1 MGPEIGT
8 ITKWN
13 EEKGFGF
20 ITPKS
25 GGKQI
30 FIHINEF
37 SRRHKRPTEGLSVN
51 FDRTTDSRGRNCA
64 TNVYPLK
71 GHRKTTR
78 ADSQLK
84 FSIIFT
90 STFIAVVGLLAAI
103 DRLPLVFPGAYI
115 ILSVVAFALYKK
127 DKAAAEWDEWRIPE
141 NTLHFVSIIGG
152 WPGALIAQNLLRH
165 QSRKLSFRI
174 FYWATVLINCGVLA
188 WLLTPDGVDKL
199 KVLIENFNIG

>member
-1 MGPEIGT
+1 MKSEIGT

-13 EEKGFGF
+13 DKKGFGF

-37 SRRHKRPTEGLSVN
+37 SRRHKRPNEGLSVN

-64 TNVYPLK
+64 MNVYPLK
-71 GHRKTTR
+71 GHKKATR
-78 ADSQLK
+78 ADNQLK

-90 STFIAVVGLLAAI
+90 RTFIAIVGLLVAI
-103 DRLPLVFPGAYI
+103 DRLPIVVPGVYI
-115 ILSVVAFALYKK
+115 ILSLVAFALYKK

-141 NTLHFVSIIGG
+141 KTLHFVSIIGG

-165 QSRKLSFRI
+165 KCRKLSFRI
-174 FYWATVLINCGVLA
+174 VYWVTVVINCGVLA
-188 WLLTPDGVDKL
+188 WLLTPDGVAKL
-199 KVLIENFNIG
+199 KALIENLNRG